1 LPKSHSH
8 YKEFLDLRGDGR
20 IVLYKR
26 ADHQNP
32 KWTVRLKVPTV
43 SGFVV
48 KTTEDFEARRFAEDL
63 YYRLEGKAH
72 RGEPINSPTF
82 RRVFTEWSR
91 VPVADQVV
99 RTAKY
104 VNGNVRRVELWA
116 LQYFA
121 DTTIDRITEIKLAD
135 YVDWRLSQPKRPA
148 VVTLKNER
156 TAIRQLLRFAKRRG
170 YIADVPEF
178 VIKSGR
184 INARPDIPEVEWHRL
199 TRFLPLY
206 VDRAQDKRRQR
217 ERFYLALYILILGNT
232 GLRIG
237 EARRLRWSDVSTTRT
252 LTDEVRAIL
261 SVRGKTGEREV
272 VCNRGV
278 ERYLDEL
285 RSFRIEELGHTPSD
299 QEYTCS
305 VIPLGDWSGPSRAAS
320 RGL

>member
-1 LPKSHSH
+1 MPRSHSH
-8 YKEFLDLRGDGR
+8 YKDFLDLRGDGR
-20 IVLYKR
+20 IVIYKR
-26 ADHQNP
+26 ADHRNP

-43 SGFVV
+43 SDFVV
-48 KTTEDFEARRFAEDL
+48 KSTKATEDFEARRFAEDL

-82 RRVFTEWSR
+82 RRVFAEWSR
-91 VPVADQVV
+91 VPVAEQMV

-178 VIKSGR
+178 VIKLGR
-184 INARPDIPEVEWHRL
+184 INARL

-237 EARRLRWSDVSTTRT
+237 EARRLRWNDVSTTRT

-261 SVRGKTGEREV
+261 SVRERPGNGRWSATG
-272 VCNRGV
+272 G
-278 ERYLDEL
+278 
-285 RSFRIEELGHTPSD
+285 SSATWMSSGHSGSKSWDIPPPTRN
-299 QEYTCS
+299 TCS
-305 VIPLGDWSGPSRAAS
+305 AIALGDWSGPSRAAS

>member
-1 LPKSHSH
+1 M
-8 YKEFLDLRGDGR
+8 R
-20 IVLYKR
+20 I
-26 ADHQNP
+26 
-32 KWTVRLKVPTV
+32 
-43 SGFVV
+43 
-48 KTTEDFEARRFAEDL
+48 AEDL

-82 RRVFTEWSR
+82 RRVFAEWSR

-121 DTTIDRITEIKLAD
+121 DTTIDRITEAKLAD

-178 VIKSGR
+178 AIKSGR

-199 TRFLPLY
+199 TPFLPLY
-206 VDRAQDKRRQR
+206 VDRARDRRRLR

-232 GLRIG
+232 GIRVG

-252 LTDEVRAIL
+252 LTDEVLRLPELHL
-261 SVRGKTGEREV
+261 SAESGAGWPSRNFRETA
-272 VCNRGV
+272 
-278 ERYLDEL
+278 EDQ
-285 RSFRIEELGHTPSD
+285 IEFYSVKLAGQSRL
-299 QEYTCS
+299 
-305 VIPLGDWSGPSRAAS
+305 VIPSPIVR
-320 RGL
+320 RRPHR